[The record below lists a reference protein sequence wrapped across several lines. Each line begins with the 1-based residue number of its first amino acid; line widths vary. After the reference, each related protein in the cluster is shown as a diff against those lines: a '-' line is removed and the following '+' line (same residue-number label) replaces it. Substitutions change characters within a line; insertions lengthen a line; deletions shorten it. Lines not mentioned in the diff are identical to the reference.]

1 MEEDSQLRQRL
12 NSAIGQISHDI
23 EVRGCRAAVHSHSHM
38 HIWWCLGDIHISF
51 SLALVW
57 SHMMRLPTR
66 LFLDLQ
72 GLVQRHGE
80 LQQLLDE
87 ADEADR
93 AELAK
98 VRWVNWGGVCG

>member
-1 MEEDSQLRQRL
+1 MEEDSQPRQRL

-23 EVRGCRAAVHSHSHM
+23 E
-38 HIWWCLGDIHISF
+38 
-51 SLALVW
+51 
-57 SHMMRLPTR
+57 
-66 LFLDLQ
+66 

>member
-1 MEEDSQLRQRL
+1 
-12 NSAIGQISHDI
+12 
-23 EVRGCRAAVHSHSHM
+23 
-38 HIWWCLGDIHISF
+38 
-51 SLALVW
+51 
-57 SHMMRLPTR
+57 MMRLPTR